1 MNFGITLPNFGKYAD
16 KNEILKIAASVEEL
30 GFDSLWV
37 SDHVVIPDSHQGF
50 GDVFYDPFITLTY
63 VAANT
68 QNISLGTSVI
78 ILPYRNPVVLAKM
91 VSTLDVLSEGR

>member
-16 KNEILKIAASVEEL
+16 KNEILKIAALAEEL
-30 GFDSLWV
+30 RFESLWV

-50 GDVFYDPFITLTY
+50 GDVFYDPLITLTY
-63 VAANT
+63 VAADAR
-68 QNISLGTSVI
+68 NISLGTSVI

-91 VSTLDVLSEGR
+91 I